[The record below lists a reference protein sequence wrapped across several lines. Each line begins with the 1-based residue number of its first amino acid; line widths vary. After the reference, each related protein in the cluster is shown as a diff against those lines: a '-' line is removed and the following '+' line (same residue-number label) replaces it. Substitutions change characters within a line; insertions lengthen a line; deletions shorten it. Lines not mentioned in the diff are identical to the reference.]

1 MSCEFV
7 IALSKTFL
15 GQTGSSSA
23 QYFSQREFPKSD
35 RVDLFLRLDTAK
47 TYFETKMVICGLQN
61 ILLKLFWFEF
71 CILMLINWHR
81 PMLHCIFNIWHNH
94 VWCNKK
100 GFCAWQKIV
109 GNCVWE
115 VCIWARGERT
125 CPSSSGLLSFS
136 QSQDKQRWTK
146 QATDYC
152 PMEPWYNNNYGA
164 N

>member
-61 ILLKLFWFEF
+61 ILLKLFWFEL
-71 CILMLINWHR
+71 CILILMNWQR
-81 PMLHCIFNIWHNH
+81 PMLQCTFNTWQHH
-94 VWCNKK
+94 VWCNEK
-100 GFCAWQKIV
+100 GFCAWYNFFGKLCLGGMYMSKGGEDMSFLLWSFV
-109 GNCVWE
+109 LFTKPRLATVNKAGN
-115 VCIWARGERT
+115 R
-125 CPSSSGLLSFS
+125 LLSH
-136 QSQDKQRWTK
+136 RTLI
-146 QATDYC
+146 
-152 PMEPWYNNNYGA
+152 
-164 N
+164 